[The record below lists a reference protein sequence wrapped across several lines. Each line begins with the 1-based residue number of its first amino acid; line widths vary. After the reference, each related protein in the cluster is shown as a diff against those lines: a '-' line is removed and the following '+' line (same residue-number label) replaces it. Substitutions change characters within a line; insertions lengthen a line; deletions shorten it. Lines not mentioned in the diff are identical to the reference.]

1 MHEPML
7 RRLGLLSLVTLAAC
21 SSVVLPP
28 PAPPPPAPP
37 AAVSVPPP
45 APAMQIATPP
55 KPPQPEPADEAGR
68 QLLRWQETLRVA
80 APDTLPALAARLA
93 AEPAT
98 PAGTVHLALVWMN
111 TRTPGD
117 VNRALPLLEQLQQ
130 SADPAAQPWVDWAR
144 LLATRAGEQKRLEEL
159 VARQSQQL
167 RDSQRRIDQLN
178 EQLEALKAIERSLA
192 PRRLDKAP

>member
-7 RRLGLLSLVTLAAC
+7 RRLGLLSLLTLVAC
-21 SSVVLPP
+21 STVALPP
-28 PAPPPPAPP
+28 EPPPAPP
-37 AAVSVPPP
+37 ATAAVPPP
-45 APAMQIATPP
+45 APAVPVLAPP

-68 QLLRWQETLRVA
+68 QLLRWQEALRVA

-98 PAGTVHLALVWMN
+98 PAGAVHLALVWMN

-117 VNRALPLLEQLQQ
+117 VNRALPLLEQLPQ
-130 SADPAAQPWVDWAR
+130 STDPAAQPWVDWAR
-144 LLATRAGEQKRLEEL
+144 LLATRAGEQKRLEEQL
-159 VARQSQQL
+159 ARQSQQL